1 MKPDLLL
8 PLVTSIGWLVLAV
21 SALASHRLG
30 WGQIVRMA
38 LAWLVIFGGIFMI
51 VEWFM
56 FAQGTASSLL

>member
-1 MKPDLLL
+1 MKPDLVL

-21 SALASHRLG
+21 SALASHQLG